1 MTITSLPF
9 FYNNIMHNKN
19 HQALQALN
27 LLPFVYRSMVIQSS
41 AVKSVDINSEVGKV
55 LLEEYN
61 RLNTMSEDLLAIVR
75 KALE

>member
-1 MTITSLPF
+1 
-9 FYNNIMHNKN
+9 MHNKN

-61 RLNTMSEDLLAIVR
+61 RLNSYQ
-75 KALE
+75 KS

>member
-1 MTITSLPF
+1 
-9 FYNNIMHNKN
+9 MHNKN

-27 LLPFVYRSMVIQSS
+27 LLPFVYQSMVIQSS

-61 RLNTMSEDLLAIVR
+61 RLNSYQ
-75 KALE
+75 KS

>member
-1 MTITSLPF
+1 
-9 FYNNIMHNKN
+9 
-19 HQALQALN
+19 
-27 LLPFVYRSMVIQSS
+27 MVIQSS